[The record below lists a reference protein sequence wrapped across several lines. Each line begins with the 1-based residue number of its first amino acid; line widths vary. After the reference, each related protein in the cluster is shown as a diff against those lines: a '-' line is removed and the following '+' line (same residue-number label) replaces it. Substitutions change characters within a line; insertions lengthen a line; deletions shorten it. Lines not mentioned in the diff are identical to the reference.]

1 MSEKILITT
10 KQGYDFSSDSTGGNL
25 INILIAE
32 YFQDTTNFTVDLF
45 DPFYDLSSKVNT
57 KFKVFTEIS
66 DSKLRSYD
74 RILDPFFYI
83 SSVKNFKNN
92 KFMNFFSNSN
102 TSEIQI
108 EGRKKWKEYFSIKK
122 KDIKLIQKNGFMSS
136 NTDDENLYYKSLP
149 TPYTHYY
156 ELLYRDNFKSNLSL
170 KKKITIPLQKN
181 KLTFSIQIRPI
192 HHNKTTIK
200 DNLSIK
206 KYYEFISLL
215 TNKINKEYN
224 FPNII
229 FFGETQKEFN
239 NIIKINKKIFANKNI
254 FLLENYSK
262 TVIENSLTLAKNTD
276 FLISSLNGF
285 AAFTYF
291 IGSSQGKTKKK
302 IVINSINE
310 AKEHIISRRI
320 LQQGINENNADWK
333 WFKTFDYYPKD
344 TILKVNK
351 KDLIDN
357 KKIKLDKKKI
367 KLVFYETND
376 LVRNYF
382 TKELDKLL
390 MSELINYVKKNYK
403 KKIIF
408 LSRKKNKLSK
418 DVYNKIQ
425 KNLNILSHFNLVDN
439 TNKQS
444 IGVGSLDFIK
454 HEFLKSTQK
463 RGLISPS
470 HYLYED
476 ISFFLIREL
485 LKKKNDEIKTKK
497 NIKRVLLI
505 FSSENDYE
513 NFSKHY
519 ETIKKFNLDLSY
531 VYKNESK
538 LVFLRKKNKF
548 KYDLNKKN
556 ILKIISKN
564 DCLICGENH
573 LSLFFS
579 LFNKNKKIFFYFKNR
594 NSKIFSDNCNLF
606 QSTNNLNYRKLFINN
621 YNNYYEIFL
630 AITKIFI
637 KRF

>member
-200 DNLSIK
+200 DNLNIK

-418 DVYNKIQ
+418 DAYNKIQ

-513 NFSKHY
+513 NFSRHY

>member
-200 DNLSIK
+200 DNLNIK

>member
-513 NFSKHY
+513 NFSRHY

>member
-357 KKIKLDKKKI
+357 KKIKLDKKI
-367 KLVFYETND
+367 KAEKFYRKDRIYDIVVVINYNTLRTIKNKGSAIFIHITNNYKPTKGCIALSLND
-376 LVRNYF
+376 L
-382 TKELDKLL
+382 E
-390 MSELINYVKKNYK
+390 
-403 KKIIF
+403 
-408 LSRKKNKLSK
+408 
-418 DVYNKIQ
+418 
-425 KNLNILSHFNLVDN
+425 IL
-439 TNKQS
+439 
-444 IGVGSLDFIK
+444 
-454 HEFLKSTQK
+454 
-463 RGLISPS
+463 
-470 HYLYED
+470 
-476 ISFFLIREL
+476 
-485 LKKKNDEIKTKK
+485 
-497 NIKRVLLI
+497 
-505 FSSENDYE
+505 
-513 NFSKHY
+513 
-519 ETIKKFNLDLSY
+519 
-531 VYKNESK
+531 
-538 LVFLRKKNKF
+538 
-548 KYDLNKKN
+548 
-556 ILKIISKN
+556 LKII
-564 DCLICGENH
+564 
-573 LSLFFS
+573 
-579 LFNKNKKIFFYFKNR
+579 KK
-594 NSKIFSDNCNLF
+594 NSKI
-606 QSTNNLNYRKLFINN
+606 
-621 YNNYYEIFL
+621 
-630 AITKIFI
+630 KIS
-637 KRF
+637 

>member
-136 NTDDENLYYKSLP
+136 NIDDENLYYKSLP

-200 DNLSIK
+200 DNLNIK